1 MKGAMVAAV
10 AAVGICGSAMAGATF
25 GVDGITNNSVFSTNV
40 GESQLTID
48 VSGGAGSVVFL
59 LQNSGA
65 EACSVANVYF
75 DDIGL
80 LGSAVIGNGSGVN
93 FEAGGSPPDLPG
105 GSSVGFNSDHT
116 FSARNPKPTNGV
128 NPGESLTLTFA
139 LLGGASVADVVS
151 AMNSGSLRV
160 GMHVI
165 SFANGQSEGFV
176 TPTPGCLALLG
187 LGGLIVG
194 RRRR

>member
-1 MKGAMVAAV
+1 MKCAMVAA
-10 AAVGICGSAMAGATF
+10 AAAMVVSGSAMAGATF
-25 GVDGITNNSVFSTNV
+25 GVVGITNNSVFSNNV

-59 LQNSGA
+59 LQNSGPD
-65 EACSVANVYF
+65 ACSVANVYF

-105 GSSVGFNSDHT
+105 GSGIGFVADQV
-116 FSARNPKPTNGV
+116 FSALNPKPTNGV

-139 LLGGASVADVVS
+139 LLGGSTLNDVVA
-151 AMNSGSLRV
+151 AMNNGSLRV

-165 SFANGQSEGFV
+165 AFANGESEGFV
-176 TPTPGCLALLG
+176 TPTPGSLALLG
-187 LGGLIVG
+187 LGGLAAF

>member
-1 MKGAMVAAV
+1 MKISMVAALAA
-10 AAVGICGSAMAGATF
+10 AAVCGSAMAGATF

-40 GESQLTID
+40 GEAQLTID
-48 VSGGAGSVVFL
+48 VSGGPGTVVFL
-59 LQNSGA
+59 LQNSGPD
-65 EACSVANVYF
+65 ACSVANVYF

-105 GSSVGFNSDHT
+105 GSGIGFITDQV

-128 NPGESLTLTFA
+128 NAGESLTLTFA
-139 LLGGASVADVVS
+139 LLGGSSVADVVS

-165 SFANGQSEGFV
+165 SFANGESEGFV
-176 TPTPGCLALLG
+176 TPTPGSLALLG
-187 LGGLIVG
+187 LGGLAAF